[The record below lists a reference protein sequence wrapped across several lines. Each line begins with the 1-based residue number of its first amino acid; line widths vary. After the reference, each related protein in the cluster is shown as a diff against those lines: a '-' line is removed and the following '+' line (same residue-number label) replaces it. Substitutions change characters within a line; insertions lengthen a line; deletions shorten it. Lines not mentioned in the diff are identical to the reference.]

1 MVISGIDLAGDPL
14 WGYVG
19 CFATSGFLFFTRHF
33 AHHTIGRAYL
43 VEGGKRLRLQM
54 HTMLGTPGKTY
65 EVAPN
70 LVRFVSDKQKTE
82 VLSELAQDKLAEKA
96 ENPSFASRV
105 LESSFVPLRINGVD
119 SNFVVDKYGL
129 KDFDQRLAHLVAGN
143 QGDVQTMAQ
152 AKEERIKYYKNHRR
166 SKK

>member
-1 MVISGIDLAGDPL
+1 MSGIDLAGDPL

-43 VEGGKRLRLQM
+43 VEEGKRLRLQV

-70 LVRFVSDKQKTE
+70 LVRFVSEKQKTE
-82 VLSELAQDKLAEKA
+82 VLQELAQDKLAEKA
-96 ENPSFASRV
+96 ENPSFATRV
-105 LESSFVPLRINGVD
+105 MDSSFVPLRITGVD

-129 KDFDQRLAHLVAGN
+129 KDYEQKFAHLLAGN
-143 QGDVQTMAQ
+143 QGDVVNMAH